1 MPELWTPGLQLA
13 PLDELVARLHRQIQ
27 QFGDEVVVEVQLHDG
42 QRFTLESLTA
52 EPGFGLVTLRP
63 HPEPGDNRCEVIIPI
78 GSIVR
83 ITLRPPEEKPGFG
96 FSLPAE

>member
-1 MPELWTPGLQLA
+1 MQGTTASREVDAQPRLSR
-13 PLDELVARLHRQIQ
+13 DEHRL
-27 QFGDEVVVEVQLHDG
+27 
-42 QRFTLESLTA
+42 LESLTA

>member
-1 MPELWTPGLQLA
+1 MQLA
-13 PLDELVARLHRQIQ
+13 PLDELVARLHRQIE

-42 QRFTLESLTA
+42 QRYTLESLTA

-63 HPEPGDNRCEVIIPI
+63 HPEPGDERCQVIVPL

-83 ITLRPPEEKPGFG
+83 ITLRQPEEKPGFG
-96 FSLPAE
+96 FVLQAE